1 MVISLVEVEDIVDQ
15 LVRGDIKF
23 HEIEE
28 LVGGDANIATKI
40 RRIALE
46 KITNKDLSSLVST
59 TLDFNELCGR
69 NIESPVGS
77 VEIPIGIV
85 KIKVK
90 GDYANDLY
98 YFALATTEGA
108 LVASVNRGCSAIN
121 EGGNEG
127 GGARAKVYRDQ
138 MTRAPVFSCGNV
150 ENAFKLKT
158 WVEEHFDEIKKLC
171 ESTTRHGKLIKISP
185 YLVGDTVF
193 LRFIFTTGD
202 ALGMNMV
209 TIATEAGV
217 NFIMENLPFLR
228 CVALSGNLCADKK
241 PAAIN
246 FIEGRGKSVIAEATI
261 PREIVEK
268 TLKTTPE
275 AICEVNLRK
284 NFMGSAV
291 GQSPGFNAHFANM
304 IAAAFIAYGQD
315 VAQTVESSLGITTT
329 FTTPEGDLY
338 ASVTLPCLE
347 VGTIGGGT
355 RLPKQR
361 KLLEL
366 LSCEGGGVPPGTNAL
381 KFAEILSAVV
391 LGGELSLIAA
401 LAAGHLAK
409 AHRKLRRRE
418 KVTVKSF

>member
-1 MVISLVEVEDIVDQ
+1 MVISLVEVEDVVDR
-15 LVRGDIKF
+15 LVRGDLKF

-28 LVGGDANIATKI
+28 LVGGDANVATKI
-40 RRIALE
+40 RRLALE

-59 TLDFNELCGR
+59 LDFNELCGR
-69 NIESPVGS
+69 NIECPVGS

-90 GDYANDLY
+90 GDYADDLY

-121 EGGNEG
+121 VG

-138 MTRAPVFSCGNV
+138 MTRAPVFACGNV

-158 WVEEHFDEIKKLC
+158 WVEEHFDEIKKVC
-171 ESTTRHGKLIKISP
+171 ESTTRHGKLVKISP

-202 ALGMNMV
+202 ALGMNLV
-209 TIATEAGV
+209 TIATEAAV
-217 NFIMENLPFLR
+217 NFIVENLPFPR
-228 CVALSGNLCADKK
+228 CVSLSGNLCADKK

-246 FIEGRGKSVIAEATI
+246 FIEGRGKSVIAEAAI

-268 TLKTTPE
+268 KLKTTPE
-275 AICEVNLRK
+275 AICEVNLKK
-284 NFMGSAV
+284 NFIGSAL
-291 GQSPGFNAHFANM
+291 GYSPGINAHFANM
-304 IAAAFIAYGQD
+304 VAAAFIAYGQD

-329 FTTPEGDLY
+329 STTPEGDLY
-338 ASVTLPCLE
+338 GSVTLPCLE

-355 RLPKQR
+355 RLPRQKN
-361 KLLEL
+361 LLEL
-366 LSCEGGGVPPGTNAL
+366 LSCEGGGDPPGTNAL

-391 LGGELSLIAA
+391 LGGELSLLAA

-409 AHRKLRRRE
+409 AHIKLGRSNNQQLL
-418 KVTVKSF
+418 K